1 MESFLLIEFLR
12 PKHLTNYQ
20 PARKNDEE
28 EEEGEDVRVCR
39 SCLTLQ
45 MRCIYTQLY
54 SSSVSSIEN

>member
-1 MESFLLIEFLR
+1 MESFLLIESLR

-39 SCLTLQ
+39 NCLTLQ
-45 MRCIYTQLY
+45 MKYIHTQHY